1 MSNEVQLAKNGDLGT
16 ESRLLRWY
24 RELLTSDDDDP
35 STPHYPLSFKARENT
50 LSVFVGG
57 AMQIEGSGDPAT
69 IDATIYGVVV
79 DNDSR
84 GITLTWHPDP
94 GTGVHCE
101 ILT

>member
-1 MSNEVQLAKNGDLGT
+1 
-16 ESRLLRWY
+16 
-24 RELLTSDDDDP
+24 
-35 STPHYPLSFKARENT
+35 
-50 LSVFVGG
+50 
-57 AMQIEGSGDPAT
+57 MQIEGSGDPAT